1 MRARPAPAV
10 VETLREDA
18 VDDGAVP
25 RLELESWAA
34 RYGIVAGITARPFDL
49 GLGSEAGVGQVMGRW
64 RAFRDAVAGGFAGVV
79 LSSQVHGRE
88 VRWYADRPVG
98 WLVSDGFDGHAT
110 RQPGVLLAVT
120 VADCVPVYLAA
131 PGAGAVALLHAG
143 WRGTAARILERG
155 VSLLGEAIGAAP
167 GDLVMH
173 CGVAI
178 CGNCYEVGAD
188 VEAALRPGREAPA
201 EGGSTHVDLRAV
213 LGRQAHALGIQEV
226 TASPWCSA
234 HDRDRFFSHRASG
247 GRDGRMVAYLGRPGG
262 SA

>member
-1 MRARPAPAV
+1 MPARPAQAV
-10 VETLREDA
+10 VETLREEA
-18 VDDGAVP
+18 LDDVAVP
-25 RLELESWAA
+25 RLELQTWAA
-34 RYGIVAGITARPFDL
+34 RYGIVAGITVRPFDL
-49 GLGSEAGVGQVMGRW
+49 GLASDAGVGQVMGRW
-64 RAFRDAVAGGFAGVV
+64 RAFRDTVAEAFSGVV

-155 VSLLGEAIGAAP
+155 VSLLEQAAGAAP
-167 GDLVMH
+167 VDLVMH

-178 CGNCYEVGAD
+178 CGDCYEVGAE
-188 VEAALRPGREAPA
+188 VLAALRPGVDAGA
-201 EGGSTHVDLRAV
+201 GGSAHVDLRAE
-213 LGRQAHALGIQEV
+213 LARQALALGIQEV

-247 GRDGRMVAYLGRPGG
+247 GRDGRMAAYLGRPGG